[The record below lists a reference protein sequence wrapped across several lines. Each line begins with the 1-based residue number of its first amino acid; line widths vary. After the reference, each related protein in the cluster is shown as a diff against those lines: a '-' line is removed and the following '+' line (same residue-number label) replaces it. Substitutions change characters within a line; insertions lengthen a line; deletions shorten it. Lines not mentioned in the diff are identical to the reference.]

1 MHDAPILSES
11 ASAVTGR
18 QFRYYDFVMAAFVV
32 ILLLSN
38 IIGAA
43 KPAALTLNGEQWIF
57 GAGILFFP
65 LGYVIGDVL
74 TEVYGYARARRVIW
88 AGFAALLFMAF
99 MSWVVVALPPAP
111 GWPGQAAYE
120 SVFGQV
126 WRIVFASITAFWAGE
141 FINSYV
147 MARMK
152 IWTGGKHLWS
162 RTIGSTVVGQGID
175 SIIFYPLAFAGI
187 WSNEQ
192 VISVMI
198 TNWLLKVG
206 WEVVLTPVTYGVVGW
221 LKRKEGVDI
230 FDEGTN
236 FSPFKTKV

>member
-1 MHDAPILSES
+1 MHDAPIISES

-18 QFRYYDFVMAAFVV
+18 QFRYYDFVMAAFVA

-38 IIGAA
+38 VTGAA
-43 KPAALTLNGEQWIF
+43 KPAALNINGEQWIF

-88 AGFAALLFMAF
+88 AGFGALLFMAF

-111 GWPGQAAYE
+111 GWEGQAAYE

-141 FINSYV
+141 FVNSYV

-152 IWTGGKHLWS
+152 IWTGGKYLWT
-162 RTIGSTVVGQGID
+162 RTIGSTVIGQGID
-175 SIIFYPLAFAGI
+175 SIIFYPLAFWGI
-187 WSNEQ
+187 WSNTQ
-192 VISVMI
+192 VMSVMI

-206 WEVVLTPVTYGVVGW
+206 WEIVLTPVTYMVVGW